1 MFPLRSVCAYLSF
14 RFSFLPLS
22 SLLAS
27 PGLQV
32 CSQTLSGVS
41 GSPLQRPGRSGLQVQ
56 LGFRAGHGTSPLGL
70 SLADNRDH
78 SSDAKSRALE
88 PGSERHSG
96 PPSAVDHPP
105 APDKRPGPDHRHSH
119 REPDPARDQHSGHHT
134 LTHQARPAGKGSLSR
149 QPGLP
154 GHLSLPPSTCLV
166 LINGK

>member
-1 MFPLRSVCAYLSF
+1 MCAYLSF
-14 RFSFLPLS
+14 RFSFFPLS

-32 CSQTLSGVS
+32 CSQILSGVS
-41 GSPLQRPGRSGLQVQ
+41 GSLLQRPGRSGLQVQ
-56 LGFRAGHGTSPLGL
+56 LGPRAGPGTSPLGL

-78 SSDAKSRALE
+78 PSDAKSGAIK

-105 APDKRPGPDHRHSH
+105 APDKRPGPDHRHGH
-119 REPDPARDQHSGHHT
+119 REPDPASDQHPGHHT
-134 LTHQARPAGKGSLSR
+134 LTHQARPAGKGPLSR
-149 QPGLP
+149 QPRPP

-166 LINGK
+166 SINGK